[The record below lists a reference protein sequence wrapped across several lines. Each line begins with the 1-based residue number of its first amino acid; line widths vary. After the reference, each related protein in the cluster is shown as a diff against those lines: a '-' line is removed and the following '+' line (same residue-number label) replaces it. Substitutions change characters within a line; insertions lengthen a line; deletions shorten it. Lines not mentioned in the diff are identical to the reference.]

1 MPIINFDSKN
11 DHYNKSPHNL
21 EIRRQFLETACGRK
35 KRLIMKSVI
44 DEKKKKDQVLR
55 HNKIHKFYNY

>member
-1 MPIINFDSKN
+1 MMPIINFDSKN

-44 DEKKKKDQVLR
+44 DEKKKRPSLKTQ
-55 HNKIHKFYNY
+55 